1 MVNFNVSDVVGK
13 MGQININI
21 LYKLLITYNAIISLI
36 FIFFDYQIGN
46 LFFFFS
52 LFVFSLILI
61 HNTRNILFFIR
72 TFFLGVIGYIAM
84 GAKLIS
90 VDALFGYHM
99 PESQTVEIATLM
111 FLLTNIALFSSEIG
125 FLFSQKVKLIKEH
138 ELYYENRLFF
148 YFVSFL
154 LFIVASLMVLANGSL
169 VIAGGTYA
177 DGSGTSMPIN
187 NLNVFAN
194 ILFYILVLLF
204 YKATNI
210 YKIKNKKYLGLII
223 FFFFYI
229 FFFAE
234 FLRGVRMDALNG
246 IFGLVVL
253 YQLYNNKPLKV
264 TLKLFFL
271 GIILFVAMQIMG
283 MLRSALNYLTFD
295 ELILVIKNGFATIA
309 EGSKSG
315 ILFYQGTIND
325 IATTFSGTIYMLQ
338 QHIINYYYGSSY
350 FDYILRTPPKFL
362 YPGRPEDLAWIF
374 VNHGFTSGGGFF
386 ELAEAYLNFG
396 VLGAIIVPFIISFL
410 LGYAYK
416 LFVNNK
422 YSIFYSI
429 LLFSFLSGYMRGILY
444 QSFTFYKAIITGL
457 IIYFIL
463 YFIMGVLHIKRRVLV

>member
-1 MVNFNVSDVVGK
+1 MD
-13 MGQININI
+13 QIIKSH
-21 LYKLLITYNAIISLI
+21 LYLLLITYNALISLI
-36 FIFFDYQIGN
+36 FILFSYKIGD

-52 LFVFSLILI
+52 LFVFGLILI
-61 HNTRNILFFIR
+61 HNTKNILFFIR
-72 TFFLGVIGYIAM
+72 TFFLGIIGYIAM

-90 VDALFGYHM
+90 DDALFGYHM
-99 PESQTVEIATLM
+99 RESQTVEIATLM
-111 FLLTNIALFSSEIG
+111 FLLTNIALFGSEIG

-138 ELYYENRLFF
+138 KLYFENKLFF

-169 VIAGGTYA
+169 VITGGTYA

-194 ILFYILVLLF
+194 ILFYTLILLF
-204 YKATNI
+204 YKIKNI
-210 YKIKNKKYLGLII
+210 YNIQNKRYLYVII

-246 IFGLVVL
+246 IFGFVIL
-253 YQLYNNKPLKV
+253 YLLYNDKPLKV
-264 TLKLFFL
+264 TPKLFFL
-271 GIILFVAMQIMG
+271 GIILFIIMQIMG

-295 ELILVIKNGFATIA
+295 EIIAVIKNGFSEII

-325 IATTFSGTIYMLQ
+325 IATTFSGTIYMIQ
-338 QHIINYYYGSSY
+338 NHITDYYYGSSY

-362 YPGRPEDLAWIF
+362 YPDRPEDLSWIF
-374 VNHGFTSGGGFF
+374 VNNGLTSGGGFF

-396 VLGAIIVPFIISFL
+396 VVGVFIVPFFISFF

-422 YSIFYSI
+422 YSIYYSI
-429 LLFSFLSGYMRGILY
+429 LLFSFLSGFMRGLLY
-444 QSFTFYKAIITGL
+444 QSFTFYKAIVTGF
-457 IIYFIL
+457 IIYMIL
-463 YFIMGVLHIKRRVLV
+463 YFIMGVLHTRKKVLA